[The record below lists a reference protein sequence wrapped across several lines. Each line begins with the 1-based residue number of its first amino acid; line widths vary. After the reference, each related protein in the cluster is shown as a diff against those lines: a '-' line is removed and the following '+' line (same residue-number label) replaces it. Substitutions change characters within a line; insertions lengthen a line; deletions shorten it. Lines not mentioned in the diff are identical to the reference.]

1 MENIALKKRLSDF
14 SSWGEQSIINPYS
27 LLNLEITCKSIRPLR
42 WIIGFIFL
50 SHFFV
55 VFSAMEPAYYPV
67 TLIKFLL
74 LAFIWVLVTCMV
86 ENLVLSSS
94 LSPKA
99 AREDVTYLGNYRM
112 MIKSISIWT
121 ISLFLYIT
129 IFLLG

>member
-14 SSWGEQSIINPYS
+14 SSWGEKSIINPYS
-27 LLNLEITCKSIRPLR
+27 LLNFEMTGKAIRPLR
-42 WIIGFIFL
+42 WVIGFIFL

-55 VFSAMEPAYYPV
+55 VFSAMEPSYYPV
-67 TLIKFLL
+67 TLLKFLL
-74 LAFIWVLVTCMV
+74 LAFLWVLVTCMV
-86 ENLVLSSS
+86 ENLVLSSN

-99 AREDVTYLGNYRM
+99 ARVKVTYLGSYKM
-112 MIKSISIWT
+112 IIKSTSLWT